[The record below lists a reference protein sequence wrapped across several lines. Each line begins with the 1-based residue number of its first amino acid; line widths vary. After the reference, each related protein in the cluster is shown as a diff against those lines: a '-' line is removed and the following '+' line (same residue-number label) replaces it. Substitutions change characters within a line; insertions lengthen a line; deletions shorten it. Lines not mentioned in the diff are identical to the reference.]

1 MPLSPFFFM
10 RSRLYSQHHNSMI
23 DWRIQIMSQY
33 FIKALYPQVEKSL
46 SQKERLIEFQ
56 TGIDKFLANN
66 IDKLNT
72 LGPLRYVAFP
82 QKNIDQLIQCLGLTT
97 KELQDVG
104 NVVRKNRKLNT
115 DYTISTNPLYV
126 SLTMATRYFILQAD
140 EALKAH
146 NKKLVDACEDNL
158 KRCSYYMAVSNYGL
172 VMRRYFKKCE
182 PNEAVMQYAI
192 SSMIEKNRIRQT
204 GSMLDTIYIT
214 TADCFEFYRERLKEC
229 TDDTVIRYIND
240 VRTRLNS
247 IMRNISN
254 AYYKAFEE
262 KHYLQSESESL
273 EDEKFYQ
280 ADSNTQFINRLTNKV
295 VQTLVTNGPDMK
307 LVEFAAK
314 NNRMAV
320 SDLRSYAVT
329 LCTQKQMEELEAIV
343 ESLLVLFFSL
353 DSTRSYTPRD
363 IGTNKFLYVCLN
375 VYKTPN
381 TNNKQIIRI
390 KEVLDKWVNDLNMYK
405 KAGTVGT
412 INNHRRAI
420 YMLIVLSII
429 KSAK

>member
-1 MPLSPFFFM
+1 M
-10 RSRLYSQHHNSMI
+10 
-23 DWRIQIMSQY
+23 
-33 FIKALYPQVEKSL
+33 
-46 SQKERLIEFQ
+46 
-56 TGIDKFLANN
+56 
-66 IDKLNT
+66 
-72 LGPLRYVAFP
+72 
-82 QKNIDQLIQCLGLTT
+82 
-97 KELQDVG
+97 
-104 NVVRKNRKLNT
+104 
-115 DYTISTNPLYV
+115 
-126 SLTMATRYFILQAD
+126 
-140 EALKAH
+140 
-146 NKKLVDACEDNL
+146 
-158 KRCSYYMAVSNYGL
+158 
-172 VMRRYFKKCE
+172 
-182 PNEAVMQYAI
+182 
-192 SSMIEKNRIRQT
+192 
-204 GSMLDTIYIT
+204 
-214 TADCFEFYRERLKEC
+214 
-229 TDDTVIRYIND
+229 
-240 VRTRLNS
+240 
-247 IMRNISN
+247 
-254 AYYKAFEE
+254 
-262 KHYLQSESESL
+262 

-295 VQTLVTNGPDMK
+295 VQTLITNGPDMK

-314 NNRMAV
+314 NNRVAV

-329 LCTQKQMEELEAIV
+329 ICTQKQMEELETIV

-353 DSTRSYTPRD
+353 DSIRSYTPRD